1 MKKEEAKNPQRVGP
15 NQELSGSVLRIQP
28 TQAFGIQTSNSPKPL
43 KVINKSVGQKYEVK
57 SEGMTENNMWRIM
70 NASYYLLNQTNPNV
84 PRSCWLC
91 LDIRPPYYDA
101 IGDLGEA
108 THSSNPNPP
117 QCNWGR
123 DVGITLTEVTGNG
136 RCVGTVPSEKLH
148 LCSITEKVTPGGKE
162 KWLIPTN
169 NARWVCSSTGVTP
182 CLSLKLFNVSQDF
195 CIQVIIVPRILYHS
209 EEYVYTRHT
218 VAEYDLTKREPITAV
233 TLATLIILGGTGVG
247 TERVASLVRQSQE
260 FTSLRVAVDEDLTRV
275 EQSITAL
282 EKSLK
287 SLSEVVLQNRRG
299 LDLRFLQQGGLC
311 ATLKEECCVYADHTG
326 VVRDTMMKLRE
337 GLEKRKR
344 ENEAR
349 QNWYESWFNYSPW
362 LTTLLST
369 FCRTFVVISVRA
381 NLWTMYF

>member
-1 MKKEEAKNPQRVGP
+1 MNCKFTYINVTQPDDQRWTLGQHWGIRFYEPGADRGGIIYIKKEETKNPQRVGP

-28 TQAFGIQTSNSPKPL
+28 TQAFETQTPNSPKPL
-43 KVINKSVGQKYEVK
+43 EVVNKSVGPKYK
-57 SEGMTENNMWRIM
+57 IKNEGMTENNMWRIM

-84 PRSCWLC
+84 PRPCWLC

-108 THSSNPNPP
+108 TRSSETDPP

-148 LCSITEKVTPGGKE
+148 LCSITEKVTPENKE
-162 KWLIPTN
+162 QWLIPAD

-182 CLSLKLFNVSQDF
+182 RLSLKLFDVSQDF
-195 CIQVIIVPRILYHS
+195 CIQVIIAPRILYHS
-209 EEYVYTRHT
+209 
-218 VAEYDLTKREPITAV
+218 
-233 TLATLIILGGTGVG
+233 
-247 TERVASLVRQSQE
+247 
-260 FTSLRVAVDEDLTRV
+260 
-275 EQSITAL
+275 
-282 EKSLK
+282 
-287 SLSEVVLQNRRG
+287 
-299 LDLRFLQQGGLC
+299 
-311 ATLKEECCVYADHTG
+311 EECCVYADHTG

-349 QNWYESWFNYSPW
+349 QNWYKSWFNYSPW
-362 LTTLLST
+362 LTTLLSIIAGPLLLLVLGLT
-369 FCRTFVVISVRA
+369 FGPCIFNRVIAMVKSRLEAAHLMHIRA
-381 NLWTMYF
+381 KYEPITTDEDAETLMLSSQAYQELMNKITN